1 MTDQIFGSRILI
13 LDAMV
18 MSHDSLQV
26 CMTDKNNDCTLWNEV
41 I

>member
-1 MTDQIFGSRILI
+1 MTDQIFGRRILI
-13 LDAMV
+13 LDTMV

-26 CMTDKNNDCTLWNEV
+26 CMTDKNNDYTLWNEV